1 MSPHHHFYLLIE
13 LVCIH
18 CTLRSICFHRG
29 PSQFLLVIGLF
40 QLVKDLLAAPSQCS
54 PRTEP
59 VGIAMEPETE
69 PKNGAQDRSPRT
81 EVALEPENGPRR
93 TVPITDLTMEVAMG
107 PENRASE
114 RSLSRISPWSPRM
127 EPENGA
133 RKWSPRTEVAMELE
147 NGACRGKLNG
157 GPSQCPQAWS
167 SPWREGP
174 ETTIEPSLTRESQ
187 ARACPPLLD

>member
-1 MSPHHHFYLLIE
+1 MSPRHHFYLLIE

-69 PKNGAQDRSPRT
+69 PKNGAQERKSPWS
-81 EVALEPENGPRR
+81 PKMDPG
-93 TVPITDLTMEVAMG
+93 
-107 PENRASE
+107 E
-114 RSLSRISPWSPRM
+114 RCPSRISPWRSPWSLRTEPQNGACHGSHHGAREWSPRM

-133 RKWSPRTEVAMELE
+133 RKWSSRTEPAAA
-147 NGACRGKLNG
+147 N
-157 GPSQCPQAWS
+157 
-167 SPWREGP
+167 
-174 ETTIEPSLTRESQ
+174 
-187 ARACPPLLD
+187 

>member
-1 MSPHHHFYLLIE
+1 MSPSHHFYLLID

-59 VGIAMEPETE
+59 VAIAMEPETE
-69 PKNGAQDRSPRT
+69 PKNGAQERSPRT

-93 TVPITDLTMEVAMG
+93 TVPITDLTMEVAME

-114 RSLSRISPWSPRM
+114 RSLSRISPWSPKM
-127 EPENGA
+127 EPENGGRHGA
-133 RKWSPRTEVAMELE
+133 RE
-147 NGACRGKLNG
+147 RGKLNG

-174 ETTIEPSLTRESQ
+174 ETTIKPSLTHASQ
-187 ARACPPLLD
+187 ARACPPLID